1 MSESVIIVGASH
13 TGSQLVASLRQ
24 NGYEGRITLIGDETV
39 LPYHRP
45 PLSKGFL
52 SGGKSMD
59 DILIRPAGSYESAE
73 IDIQLGKRVVAIDRQ
88 AKTISLDDGESLAY
102 SKLILATG
110 ARVRPLPI
118 PGADGPNVFYLRNSQ
133 DVDDIRDR
141 ISSTKRAIIIGGGY
155 IGLETAASLRQEGL
169 EVTVLEAMPRILQRV
184 TSTTMSDFFRRLHT
198 EEGAIIH
205 EDTLATSIETSND
218 GVVVHTQNGMA
229 LKADLAIIGIG
240 VIPNAELAEEAGLTV
255 GNGIE
260 VNENCQTTDPDIYA
274 AGDVAFRHH
283 HFCGRSLR
291 IESVPNTTEHAKIV
305 AAHITEKPIPNDTVP
320 WFWSD
325 QYDVKLQIAGLS
337 DEADTIIAR
346 GQTDQGRSFAVFS
359 FKDGELVGVD
369 AVNDPKSF
377 MGGKM
382 AMTKSW
388 SFDLEKLANPEI
400 ALKDA
405 RIIE

>member
-1 MSESVIIVGASH
+1 MSESVIIIGASH

-24 NGYEGRITLIGDETV
+24 NGYEGRIMLIGDETV

-88 AKTISLDDGESLAY
+88 AKTISLDNGESLAY

-205 EDTLATSIETSND
+205 EDTLATYIETSND
-218 GVVVHTQNGMA
+218 GVIVHTQNGMA

-274 AGDVAFRHH
+274 AGDVAFRYHR
-283 HFCGRSLR
+283 FSGRSLR

-337 DEADTIIAR
+337 DETDTIIAR

-382 AMTKSW
+382 AMSKSW